1 MDLFR
6 SGRRNL
12 ERNHD
17 FALSVLYFLTQTPN
31 DSMIIYPCCIL
42 VWMFLK
48 KEKKSAHN
56 SKCRVS
62 TLVAEGWK
70 HLNQWWFSPGE
81 GRQDDYFDGL
91 RWRGDGCSWGTSW
104 WRERHSLI
112 ISRGAW
118 HIHSKTGTMGPVRQT
133 SGPSFLPL
141 EMFRYLPLPNMD
153 FGQLLRLTAQG
164 KREREREILN
174 PRE

>member
-1 MDLFR
+1 MCNIP
-6 SGRRNL
+6 GI
-12 ERNHD
+12 
-17 FALSVLYFLTQTPN
+17 Q
-31 DSMIIYPCCIL
+31 
-42 VWMFLK
+42 
-48 KEKKSAHN
+48 N

-62 TLVAEGWK
+62 TLVAEDWK

-81 GRQDDYFDGL
+81 GRQDDHFDGL
-91 RWRGDGCSWGTSW
+91 KWRGEGCSWGASW
-104 WRERHSLI
+104 WRESYSLI

-118 HIHSKTGTMGPVRQT
+118 RIHSKIGTMGPVRQT

-164 KREREREILN
+164 KREREREKSWIPKNKDFRWGSLLIN
-174 PRE
+174 IYICTIVLQFVLVKCACHCIHAW